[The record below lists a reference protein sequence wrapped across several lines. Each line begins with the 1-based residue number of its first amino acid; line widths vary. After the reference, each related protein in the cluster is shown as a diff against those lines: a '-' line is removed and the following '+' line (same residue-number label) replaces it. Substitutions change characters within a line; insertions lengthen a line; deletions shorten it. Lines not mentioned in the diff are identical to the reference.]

1 MGQLTIEVTYSID
14 QGQKG
19 DWYTEPIPPSIQIQ
33 DVKIVEQPEGKEL
46 ESFLYHME
54 QEIQEYEEGI

>member
-19 DWYTEPIPPSIQIQ
+19 DWHTEPIPPSIQIQ